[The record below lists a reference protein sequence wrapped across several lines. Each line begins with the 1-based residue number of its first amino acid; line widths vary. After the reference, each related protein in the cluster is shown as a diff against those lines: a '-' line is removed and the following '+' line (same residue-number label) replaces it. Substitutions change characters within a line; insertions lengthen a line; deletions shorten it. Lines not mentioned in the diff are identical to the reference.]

1 MANDEVTLTI
11 DGKTVTAPKGTMV
24 VDAAKR
30 VGIDIPVFCYHEK
43 LGPFG
48 CCRMCL
54 VEVEKMPKM
63 ATACTLAVAPDMVVK
78 TNTEK
83 VEKAQKGVLE
93 FTLLNHPLDCP
104 VCDKGGECPLQEN
117 TFKFGSDDTRMEF
130 NRSNQDKAT
139 PLSPVITIDRERCI
153 ACQRC
158 TRYSDIIEQE
168 QALVMLNRGFNNEV
182 GTFDNQDYDTKF
194 SGNVIDI
201 CPVGALTNTDF
212 RFKARNWELKT
223 ADTLCAHCACNCNMT
238 FSSRL
243 NKFMRI
249 QTRTNDH
256 VDDGWICDKARFGY
270 SFVESKNRILQARSR
285 FNGEERVLETKDA
298 IALTAQTLKKIA
310 DEHGPESIGF
320 IGSPYATNEEAYL
333 YQLMFRQGLKTNNID
348 HKAYEDLPGL
358 PINHYDF
365 DQVESSNLVL
375 LIGSDPSEEL
385 PILDLRIRKAVTRKG
400 VKLAF
405 LNDQA
410 TALDRFAES
419 ALRYDVGSDGDAIDA
434 LASGLAQ
441 ELGIEKS
448 KGKSK
453 GKEKD
458 KIESACGIADK
469 DMKALV
475 ELVRT
480 SMKICVIYN
489 PASLSAG
496 SMVKLRQLLQTIG
509 KIPTVECGAIPA
521 APATN
526 ALGAVDMGLL
536 PAYYPGGLALADAD
550 EIKKRFGEDSPLQ
563 AGLSAMD
570 MIAKAESGELK
581 ALLVHRS
588 NPVADFPGGERVASA
603 LKKLEFLAVHD
614 MLETETTR
622 LASVVLPSIGP
633 GYDEGTTTN
642 IGARVQYRKRGL
654 SSEIL
659 ADWHVISKMAGELG
673 IERNYQ
679 SSFSVTAE
687 ISEKVRGYEDISKKT
702 IKKEGLNRQA
712 IPEVLGDLDDSAS
725 NESKSKKGALRLRVA
740 SYLFAN
746 DKILDAN
753 TPLGHH
759 FRSSTV
765 HLNDKD
771 AKKMKL
777 EEGDAVTVS
786 SAHGKVSATVAVG
799 DRCNSGSVVIERVSD
814 EQGVSALQESTGISW
829 VDISKD

>member
-11 DGKTVTAPKGTMV
+11 DGQTVTAPKGTMV
-24 VDAAKR
+24 VDAAKK
-30 VGIDIPVFCYHEK
+30 VGIEIPVFCYHEK

-78 TNTEK
+78 TNTPK

-117 TFKFGSDDTRMEF
+117 TFQFGSDDTRMEF
-130 NRSNQDKAT
+130 NRAGQDKAT

-182 GTFDNQDYDTKF
+182 GTFDNQDYDTKY

-201 CPVGALTNTDF
+201 CPVGALTNTKF
-212 RFKARNWELKT
+212 RFKARSWDLKNV
-223 ADTLCAHCACNCNMT
+223 DTLCAHCACNCNMT
-238 FSSRL
+238 LGSRL
-243 NKFMRI
+243 NKLMRI
-249 QTRTNDH
+249 QANTNDH

-270 SFVESKNRILQARSR
+270 EFIESKNRILSARSQ
-285 FNGEERVLETKDA
+285 FDGEPRDLATKDA
-298 IALTAQTLKKIA
+298 LALTAQTLKKIA
-310 DEHGPESIGF
+310 DEHGAGSIGF

-348 HKAYEDLPGL
+348 HKVYEDLPGL

-365 DQVESSNLVL
+365 EAVESSNLVL

-385 PILDLRIRKAVTRKG
+385 PILDLRIRKAITRKG
-400 VKLAF
+400 VKLAL
-405 LNDQA
+405 LNDQS
-410 TALDRFAES
+410 TALDRFAET
-419 ALRYDVGSDGDAIDA
+419 ALRYDVGFDGAAIGA
-434 LASGLAQ
+434 LASGLAG
-441 ELGIEKS
+441 ELGIDIAKDGSKS
-448 KGKSK
+448 GISD
-453 GKEKD
+453 KE
-458 KIESACGIADK
+458 
-469 DMKALV
+469 MKALV
-475 ELVRT
+475 ELTRT
-480 SMKICVIYN
+480 SMKICVVYN
-489 PASLSAG
+489 PSTLSAG
-496 SMVKLRQLLQTIG
+496 SLAKLRQLLQLIG

-526 ALGAVDMGLL
+526 ALGAMDMGLL
-536 PAYYPGGLALADAD
+536 PGYYPGGLALTESD
-550 EIKKRFGEDSPLQ
+550 EIKKRFGNDSPLQ
-563 AGLSAMD
+563 AGLSAME
-570 MIAKAESGELK
+570 MIEKAESGELK

-588 NPVADFPGGERVASA
+588 NPVVDFPGGERIESA
-603 LKKLEFLAVHD
+603 LKKLEFLVVHD
-614 MLETETTR
+614 MLETETTQ
-622 LASVVLPSIGP
+622 LANVVLPSVGP

-654 SSEIL
+654 MSEGL
-659 ADWHVISKMAGELG
+659 ADWQIISQMAAELG
-673 IERNYQ
+673 VERNYQ

-687 ISEKVRGYEDISKKT
+687 IAESVRGYEDISKKT
-702 IKKEGLNRQA
+702 IKKEGQNRQA
-712 IPEVLGDLDDSAS
+712 IAGVVGDLGNSG
-725 NESKSKKGALRLRVA
+725 ESGPKSKKGALRLRVA
-740 SYLFAN
+740 HYLFAN

-753 TPLGHH
+753 TSLAHH

-765 HLNDKD
+765 HVHEKD
-771 AKKMKL
+771 AKKMAL
-777 EEGDAVTVS
+777 AEGDAVTVS
-786 SAHGKVSATVAVG
+786 SGHGKVSATVAVG
-799 DRCNSGSVVIERVSD
+799 DRCNPGSAVIERISD
-814 EQGVSALQESTGISW
+814 EQGVSGLQESGGISW
-829 VDISKD
+829 VEITKE